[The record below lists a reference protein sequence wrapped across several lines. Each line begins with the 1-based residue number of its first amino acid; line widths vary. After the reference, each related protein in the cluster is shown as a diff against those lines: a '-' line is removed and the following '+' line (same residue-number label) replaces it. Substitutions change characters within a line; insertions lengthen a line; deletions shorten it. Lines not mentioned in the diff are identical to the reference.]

1 MFAAGT
7 RLPAAPGGVP
17 RKQGKPPM
25 RFSPLVPPR
34 RPVFGRRQVPPDLPV
49 VAGPTSEERRLI
61 DRIIR
66 RAGYR
71 ESR

>member
-1 MFAAGT
+1 MLPAGT
-7 RLPAAPGGVP
+7 NHLRRRGASRAS
-17 RKQGKPPM
+17 KATPPM
-25 RFSPLVPPR
+25 RFSPILPPR

>member
-1 MFAAGT
+1 MIAAGT
-7 RLPAAPGGVP
+7 RSPAVPGGEP
-17 RKQGKPPM
+17 RKQGQPPM
-25 RFSPLVPPR
+25 RFSPLVPLR
-34 RPVFGRRQVPPDLPV
+34 RPPFGRRQEPPDAPV
-49 VAGPTSEERRLI
+49 IAGPDSEERRLI

>member
-7 RLPAAPGGVP
+7 SHLRRRGASRAS
-17 RKQGKPPM
+17 KAKPPM
-25 RFSPLVPPR
+25 RFSPLVPLR

-49 VAGPTSEERRLI
+49 VAGPTREERRLI

-66 RAGYR
+66 RMGDR